1 MQAYIPPQSALGFQ
15 SGMFLLSAQKG
26 SAAQTTMPD
35 GMFKRGIARQIR
47 HWPGVP
53 AGWLDGG
60 TERIRM
66 EAMYA
71 LVRTG
76 GKQYRVAKDDTIL
89 VERITADEGAE
100 VILDDVVML
109 GDGDKVTIG
118 TPRVEGAAV
127 SATVVSQTR
136 GPKIIIFRR
145 KRRKNHRRTQG
156 HRQDLTL
163 LKINVIAED
172 GKSLKPKAAPAKKA
186 EPKKSEAKAAP
197 AKKAAPKAEA
207 KAAPAKKA
215 AAKKATA
222 KKAPAKKAA
231 AKKAAK

>member
-1 MQAYIPPQSALGFQ
+1 
-15 SGMFLLSAQKG
+15 
-26 SAAQTTMPD
+26 
-35 GMFKRGIARQIR
+35 
-47 HWPGVP
+47 
-53 AGWLDGG
+53 
-60 TERIRM
+60 
-66 EAMYA
+66 MYA

-89 VERITADEGAE
+89 VERIAADEGAE

-163 LKINVIAED
+163 LKINAIAED

-186 EPKKSEAKAAP
+186 AAKEEAAPKAAAKKAAAKKAAPKAEAKAVAKKAA

-207 KAAPAKKA
+207 KAAPKKA
-215 AAKKATA
+215 AAKKAA
-222 KKAPAKKAA
+222 ANKATAKKAA
-231 AKKAAK
+231 AKKAAKS

>member
-1 MQAYIPPQSALGFQ
+1 
-15 SGMFLLSAQKG
+15 
-26 SAAQTTMPD
+26 
-35 GMFKRGIARQIR
+35 
-47 HWPGVP
+47 
-53 AGWLDGG
+53 
-60 TERIRM
+60 
-66 EAMYA
+66 MYA

-89 VERITADEGAE
+89 VERIAADEGAE

-163 LKINVIAED
+163 LKINAIAED

-186 EPKKSEAKAAP
+186 AAKEEAAPKAAP
-197 AKKAAPKAEA
+197 KAAAKKAAAKKVAPKAEA
-207 KAAPAKKA
+207 KAAPKKAAAKKA

-222 KKAPAKKAA
+222 KKAA
-231 AKKAAK
+231 AKKAAKS

>member
-1 MQAYIPPQSALGFQ
+1 
-15 SGMFLLSAQKG
+15 MFLLSAHKG

-47 HWPGVP
+47 HRSDTP
-53 AGWLDGG
+53 AGRSDGG

-100 VILDDVVML
+100 VILDDIVML

-163 LKINVIAED
+163 LKINAIAED
-172 GKSLKPKAAPAKKA
+172 GKALKPKAAPAKKA
-186 EPKKSEAKAAP
+186 EAKKAE

-207 KAAPAKKA
+207 KAAPKKAAAKAEAKAAPKKA

-222 KKAPAKKAA
+222 KKAA
-231 AKKAAK
+231 AKKAAKTS

>member
-1 MQAYIPPQSALGFQ
+1 
-15 SGMFLLSAQKG
+15 
-26 SAAQTTMPD
+26 
-35 GMFKRGIARQIR
+35 
-47 HWPGVP
+47 
-53 AGWLDGG
+53 
-60 TERIRM
+60 M

-89 VERITADEGAE
+89 VERIAADEGAE

-163 LKINVIAED
+163 LKINAITED

-186 EPKKSEAKAAP
+186 AAKEEAAPKAAAKKAA

-207 KAAPAKKA
+207 KAAPKKA
-215 AAKKATA
+215 AAKKTAA
-222 KKAPAKKAA
+222 KKATAKKAA
-231 AKKAAK
+231 AKKAAKS

>member
-1 MQAYIPPQSALGFQ
+1 
-15 SGMFLLSAQKG
+15 
-26 SAAQTTMPD
+26 
-35 GMFKRGIARQIR
+35 
-47 HWPGVP
+47 
-53 AGWLDGG
+53 
-60 TERIRM
+60 
-66 EAMYA
+66 MYA

-89 VERITADEGAE
+89 VERIAADEGAE

-163 LKINVIAED
+163 LKINAIAED

-186 EPKKSEAKAAP
+186 AAKEEAAPKAAAKKAA

-207 KAAPAKKA
+207 KAAPKKA
-215 AAKKATA
+215 AAKKPAA
-222 KKAPAKKAA
+222 KKATAKKAA
-231 AKKAAK
+231 AKKAAKS

>member
-1 MQAYIPPQSALGFQ
+1 
-15 SGMFLLSAQKG
+15 
-26 SAAQTTMPD
+26 
-35 GMFKRGIARQIR
+35 
-47 HWPGVP
+47 
-53 AGWLDGG
+53 
-60 TERIRM
+60 
-66 EAMYA
+66 MYA

-76 GKQYRVAKDDTIL
+76 GKQYRVSKGDNIL
-89 VERITADEGAE
+89 VERIAADEGAE

-127 SATVVSQTR
+127 SATVVSQPR

-163 LKINVIAED
+163 LKINAIAED

-186 EPKKSEAKAAP
+186 AAKEGAAAKKAA

-207 KAAPAKKA
+207 KAAPKKA
-215 AAKKATA
+215 AAKKTAA
-222 KKAPAKKAA
+222 KKATAKKAA
-231 AKKAAK
+231 AKKAAKP

>member
-1 MQAYIPPQSALGFQ
+1 
-15 SGMFLLSAQKG
+15 
-26 SAAQTTMPD
+26 
-35 GMFKRGIARQIR
+35 
-47 HWPGVP
+47 
-53 AGWLDGG
+53 
-60 TERIRM
+60 
-66 EAMYA
+66 MYA

-89 VERITADEGAE
+89 VERIAADEGAE

-163 LKINVIAED
+163 LKINAIAED

-186 EPKKSEAKAAP
+186 AAKEQPALKAAAKKAA

-207 KAAPAKKA
+207 KAAPKKAAAKKT

-222 KKAPAKKAA
+222 KKAAAKKTAAKKAT
-231 AKKAAK
+231 AKKAAKS

>member
-1 MQAYIPPQSALGFQ
+1 
-15 SGMFLLSAQKG
+15 
-26 SAAQTTMPD
+26 
-35 GMFKRGIARQIR
+35 
-47 HWPGVP
+47 
-53 AGWLDGG
+53 
-60 TERIRM
+60 
-66 EAMYA
+66 MYA

-89 VERITADEGAE
+89 VERIAADEGAE

-163 LKINVIAED
+163 LKINAIAED

-186 EPKKSEAKAAP
+186 AAKEEAAPKAAAKKAA

-207 KAAPAKKA
+207 KAAPKKA
-215 AAKKATA
+215 AAKKTAA
-222 KKAPAKKAA
+222 KKATARKAA
-231 AKKAAK
+231 AKKAAKS

>member
-1 MQAYIPPQSALGFQ
+1 
-15 SGMFLLSAQKG
+15 
-26 SAAQTTMPD
+26 
-35 GMFKRGIARQIR
+35 
-47 HWPGVP
+47 
-53 AGWLDGG
+53 
-60 TERIRM
+60 
-66 EAMYA
+66 MYA

-89 VERITADEGAE
+89 VERIAADEGAE

-163 LKINVIAED
+163 LKINAIAED

-186 EPKKSEAKAAP
+186 AAKADAAP
-197 AKKAAPKAEA
+197 KAAAKKAAAKKAAAPKAAAKKAAAPKAEA
-207 KAAPAKKA
+207 KAAPKKA
-215 AAKKATA
+215 AAKKAPA
-222 KKAPAKKAA
+222 KKATAKKAA
-231 AKKAAK
+231 AKKAAKKS

>member
-1 MQAYIPPQSALGFQ
+1 
-15 SGMFLLSAQKG
+15 
-26 SAAQTTMPD
+26 
-35 GMFKRGIARQIR
+35 
-47 HWPGVP
+47 
-53 AGWLDGG
+53 
-60 TERIRM
+60 
-66 EAMYA
+66 MYA

-89 VERITADEGAE
+89 VERIAADEGAE

-109 GDGDKVTIG
+109 GDGDKVTVG

-163 LKINVIAED
+163 LKINAIAED

-186 EPKKSEAKAAP
+186 ASKEEAAPKAAAKKAA

-207 KAAPAKKA
+207 KAAPKKA
-215 AAKKATA
+215 AAKKTAA
-222 KKAPAKKAA
+222 KKATAKKAA
-231 AKKAAK
+231 AKKAAKS

>member
-1 MQAYIPPQSALGFQ
+1 
-15 SGMFLLSAQKG
+15 
-26 SAAQTTMPD
+26 
-35 GMFKRGIARQIR
+35 
-47 HWPGVP
+47 
-53 AGWLDGG
+53 
-60 TERIRM
+60 M

-76 GKQYRVAKDDTIL
+76 GKQYRVSKDDTIL
-89 VERITADEGAE
+89 VERISADEGAE
-100 VILDDVVML
+100 VILDDIVML

-127 SATVVSQTR
+127 SATVMRQTR

-172 GKSLKPKAAPAKKA
+172 GKSLTPKAAPKKA
-186 EPKKSEAKAAP
+186 AAKTEAKTETKTAAKAAP
-197 AKKAAPKAEA
+197 
-207 KAAPAKKA
+207 KKA
-215 AAKKATA
+215 AAKKTEAKTA
-222 KKAPAKKAA
+222 AKTEAKAAPKKAPAKKAA
-231 AKKAAK
+231 AKKTAAKKSGCQKVLAFDFYLARRTRRQLKGAGTWHIKKQAAALATAAIPQDAGLA

>member
-1 MQAYIPPQSALGFQ
+1 
-15 SGMFLLSAQKG
+15 
-26 SAAQTTMPD
+26 
-35 GMFKRGIARQIR
+35 
-47 HWPGVP
+47 
-53 AGWLDGG
+53 
-60 TERIRM
+60 
-66 EAMYA
+66 MYA

-89 VERITADEGAE
+89 VERIAADEGAE

-145 KRRKNHRRTQG
+145 KRRTNHRRTQG

-163 LKINVIAED
+163 LKINAIAED

-186 EPKKSEAKAAP
+186 AAKEEAAPKAAAKKAA

-207 KAAPAKKA
+207 KAAPKKA
-215 AAKKATA
+215 AAKKTAA
-222 KKAPAKKAA
+222 KKATAKKAA
-231 AKKAAK
+231 AKKAAKS

>member
-1 MQAYIPPQSALGFQ
+1 
-15 SGMFLLSAQKG
+15 
-26 SAAQTTMPD
+26 
-35 GMFKRGIARQIR
+35 
-47 HWPGVP
+47 
-53 AGWLDGG
+53 
-60 TERIRM
+60 
-66 EAMYA
+66 MYA

-89 VERITADEGAE
+89 VERISVDEGAE
-100 VILDDVVML
+100 VILDDIVML
-109 GDGDKVTIG
+109 GDGDKVTVG

-127 SATVVSQTR
+127 SATVVRQTR

-163 LKINVIAED
+163 LKINAIAED

-186 EPKKSEAKAAP
+186 AAKADAAP
-197 AKKAAPKAEA
+197 KAAAKKTAAKKAAPKAEA
-207 KAAPAKKA
+207 KADAKAAPKKA

-222 KKAPAKKAA
+222 KKAT
-231 AKKAAK
+231 AKKAAKKS

>member
-1 MQAYIPPQSALGFQ
+1 
-15 SGMFLLSAQKG
+15 
-26 SAAQTTMPD
+26 
-35 GMFKRGIARQIR
+35 
-47 HWPGVP
+47 
-53 AGWLDGG
+53 
-60 TERIRM
+60 
-66 EAMYA
+66 MYA

-89 VERITADEGAE
+89 VERIAADEGAE

-163 LKINVIAED
+163 LKINAIAED

-186 EPKKSEAKAAP
+186 AAKEEAAPKAAAKKAAAKKAAP
-197 AKKAAPKAEA
+197 KAAAKKAAAKKAAPKAEA
-207 KAAPAKKA
+207 KAAPKKA
-215 AAKKATA
+215 AAKKTA
-222 KKAPAKKAA
+222 AKKAA
-231 AKKAAK
+231 AKKAAAKKAAAKKVAKS

>member
-1 MQAYIPPQSALGFQ
+1 
-15 SGMFLLSAQKG
+15 
-26 SAAQTTMPD
+26 
-35 GMFKRGIARQIR
+35 
-47 HWPGVP
+47 
-53 AGWLDGG
+53 
-60 TERIRM
+60 
-66 EAMYA
+66 MYA

-89 VERITADEGAE
+89 VERIAADEGAE

-163 LKINVIAED
+163 LKINAIAED

-186 EPKKSEAKAAP
+186 AAKEEAAPKAAAKKAA

-207 KAAPAKKA
+207 KAAPKAEAKAAPKKA
-215 AAKKATA
+215 AAKKTAAKKTAA
-222 KKAPAKKAA
+222 KKATAKKAA
-231 AKKAAK
+231 AKKAAKS

>member
-1 MQAYIPPQSALGFQ
+1 
-15 SGMFLLSAQKG
+15 
-26 SAAQTTMPD
+26 
-35 GMFKRGIARQIR
+35 
-47 HWPGVP
+47 
-53 AGWLDGG
+53 
-60 TERIRM
+60 
-66 EAMYA
+66 MYA

-89 VERITADEGAE
+89 VERIAADEGAE

-127 SATVVSQTR
+127 TATVVSQTR

-163 LKINVIAED
+163 LKINAIAED

-186 EPKKSEAKAAP
+186 AAKEEAAPKAAAKKAA

-207 KAAPAKKA
+207 KAAPKKA
-215 AAKKATA
+215 AAKKTAA
-222 KKAPAKKAA
+222 KKATAKKAA
-231 AKKAAK
+231 AKKAAKS

>member
-1 MQAYIPPQSALGFQ
+1 
-15 SGMFLLSAQKG
+15 
-26 SAAQTTMPD
+26 
-35 GMFKRGIARQIR
+35 
-47 HWPGVP
+47 
-53 AGWLDGG
+53 
-60 TERIRM
+60 
-66 EAMYA
+66 MYA

-89 VERITADEGAE
+89 VERIAADEGAE

-163 LKINVIAED
+163 LKINAIAED

-186 EPKKSEAKAAP
+186 AAKEEAAPKAA

-207 KAAPAKKA
+207 KAAPKKA
-215 AAKKATA
+215 AAKKTAAKKTAAKKTAA
-222 KKAPAKKAA
+222 KKATAKKAA
-231 AKKAAK
+231 AKKAAKS

>member
-1 MQAYIPPQSALGFQ
+1 
-15 SGMFLLSAQKG
+15 
-26 SAAQTTMPD
+26 
-35 GMFKRGIARQIR
+35 
-47 HWPGVP
+47 
-53 AGWLDGG
+53 
-60 TERIRM
+60 
-66 EAMYA
+66 MYA

-89 VERITADEGAE
+89 VERIAADEGAE

-163 LKINVIAED
+163 LKINAIAED

-186 EPKKSEAKAAP
+186 ASKEEAAPKAAAKKAA

-207 KAAPAKKA
+207 KAAPKKAAAKKT

-231 AKKAAK
+231 KS